1 MCKFLC
7 TEIAFLTFPIR
18 NETTSHPI
26 RVIFRHIGKT
36 RKPPCRER
44 VAFFLLFPSIYSFA
58 EEACAHII
66 YIYIPTAITMA
77 AISDFIL
84 SVLWGLQPYCPLF
97 CVNFTAAPPKKQ
109 PVAVVAIYILRTFAL
124 KLSIVT
130 LYVPCLLTL
139 WTALMSARWLSVMNS
154 TVPLIPPI
162 LWSMASPFM
171 RHRPIV
177 LAFIYAWPATHSY
190 LFFHPLPKKI
200 VTCSLQNIYFSYFC
214 LLIIS

>member
-1 MCKFLC
+1 M
-7 TEIAFLTFPIR
+7 LT
-18 NETTSHPI
+18 
-26 RVIFRHIGKT
+26 
-36 RKPPCRER
+36 
-44 VAFFLLFPSIYSFA
+44 LF
-58 EEACAHII
+58 I
-66 YIYIPTAITMA
+66 YIYQLPSQWQPFL
-77 AISDFIL
+77 ISSYQFFGGYSHIVPCFVSTSL
-84 SVLWGLQPYCPLF
+84 
-97 CVNFTAAPPKKQ
+97 PPPQKKQ
-109 PVAVVAIYILRTFAL
+109 PVAVVVIYILRTFAL

-190 LFFHPLPKKI
+190 LFFYPLPKKFG
-200 VTCSLQNIYFSYFC
+200 TCSLQNIYFSYFC

>member
-1 MCKFLC
+1 M
-7 TEIAFLTFPIR
+7 LT
-18 NETTSHPI
+18 
-26 RVIFRHIGKT
+26 
-36 RKPPCRER
+36 
-44 VAFFLLFPSIYSFA
+44 LF
-58 EEACAHII
+58 
-66 YIYIPTAITMA
+66 IYIPSAITMA

-109 PVAVVAIYILRTFAL
+109 PVAVVVIYILRTFAL

-162 LWSMASPFM
+162 LWLVELSFM
-171 RHRPIV
+171 RHRPTV

-190 LFFHPLPKKI
+190 LFFLPSAEKNRY
-200 VTCSLQNIYFSYFC
+200 L
-214 LLIIS
+214 

>member
-1 MCKFLC
+1 M
-7 TEIAFLTFPIR
+7 AFLTFPIR

-26 RVIFRHIGKT
+26 REIFRHICKA

-66 YIYIPTAITMA
+66 YIYTKCHHNGSHFCFHPISSLGATAI
-77 AISDFIL
+77 L
-84 SVLWGLQPYCPLF
+84 SPVLCQLHCRHPHQ
-97 CVNFTAAPPKKQ
+97 Q
-109 PVAVVAIYILRTFAL
+109 PVAVVVIYILRTFAP

-130 LYVPCLLTL
+130 LYVSCLPTL
-139 WTALMSARWLSVMNS
+139 WTALMSARWPSVMTS
-154 TVPLIPPI
+154 TVPLIPSI

-171 RHRPIV
+171 RHRPTV
-177 LAFIYAWPATHSY
+177 LAFIYAWPASHSY
-190 LFFHPLPKKI
+190 LFFYPLPKKI